1 MAPLSRGRWRTY
13 NTSKASI
20 DLGRSGADPTG
31 MTGNTLMISRAK
43 FGLATLSTVALVAL
57 PLVVTAAHGQAG
69 PFHGLAGSWSGTGT
83 ITTSAGTERLRCR
96 VRYAIGEGGAVL
108 QQELRCASDS
118 YRFDVSSTVSSRGA
132 GISGTWTETNRNVS
146 GNVSGTAR
154 PGLIQARV
162 DGVGFTAGLSIS
174 TSGSSQSVQ
183 IRPSGGDIQ
192 AVAVTLHRG

>member
-1 MAPLSRGRWRTY
+1 
-13 NTSKASI
+13 
-20 DLGRSGADPTG
+20 
-31 MTGNTLMISRAK
+31 MITRAK
-43 FGLATLSTVALVAL
+43 FGLRALSAAALIAL
-57 PLVVTAAHGQAG
+57 PLVVSAAYGQAG
-69 PFHGLAGSWSGTGT
+69 PFHGLAGSWSGGGT

-118 YRFDVSSTVSSRGA
+118 YRFDVSSTVVTRGS

-162 DGVGFTAGLSIS
+162 DGSGFTAGLSIS
-174 TSGSSQSVQ
+174 TKGNAQSVQ

-192 AVAVTLHRG
+192 AVAVDLHRG